1 MSERRNTADIDQAR
15 ADAEAHFWPHSQ
27 QAGNVSK
34 DTGLQLV
41 TGGKGVWVEDGDGE
55 RWFDTL
61 SGLWLVNVG
70 HGRREIADAVYQ
82 QMTTLAF
89 SPNDTVSPATA
100 ALSAKLAEYSGDDR
114 ARVYY
119 VSGGSEANETALKIA
134 KNYHHLK
141 GEPNRWK
148 VISRRGSYHGAT
160 LACTSL
166 GRGGPGG
173 GSVPAEFGP
182 LVPGNVHVAQ
192 PAPYRCHLCAEAGDC
207 NLECAADVER
217 AIQHEGPSTVA
228 AVIAEPISAAAG
240 IHVPHPEY
248 WPKLREICDRYG
260 VLLIGDEVITGFC
273 RTGKMFALDHWGVK
287 PDIRT
292 VAKGLTSGYIPIGAA
307 IVSGKVADA
316 FIGAD
321 EQTFKHLITFGGNP
335 VSCAAALANLEI
347 MEKENLAERSAEMG
361 DYLFERLQ
369 TLRDHR
375 IVGDVRGGKGL
386 LCVLE
391 LVKDKD
397 TREPFP
403 KAANLDRLAVETMR
417 ENRMLG
423 RAGSVIPIAP
433 PLCITREEIDDAVNR
448 LGRVLESL
456 EEKLA
461 GFLDEG

>member
-1 MSERRNTADIDQAR
+1 MHEPRNTADIDRAR

-27 QAGNVSK
+27 QAGNLSK
-34 DTGLQLV
+34 ETGLQLV
-41 TGGKGVWVEDGDGE
+41 TRGEGVWVEDADGE

-61 SGLWLVNVG
+61 SGLWLVNIG
-70 HGRREIADAVYQ
+70 HGRREVADAVYK
-82 QMTTLAF
+82 QMLTLGF
-89 SPNDTVSPATA
+89 SPNDTVSPVTAT
-100 ALSAKLAEYSGDDR
+100 LSAKLAEYSGDNR

-182 LVPGNVHVAQ
+182 LVPGNIHVAQ
-192 PAPYRCHLCAEAGDC
+192 PALYRCPLCAGAGEC
-207 NLECAADVER
+207 SLECAADVER

-240 IHVPHPEY
+240 IHVPHPGY

-307 IVSGKVADA
+307 IVSGKVADT
-316 FIGAD
+316 FIGD
-321 EQTFKHLITFGGNP
+321 GDRTFKHLFTFGGNP

-347 MEKENLAERSAEMG
+347 MEKEHLAERSAEMG

-369 TLRDHR
+369 TLRKHP
-375 IVGDVRGGKGL
+375 IVGDVRGSKGL
-386 LCVLE
+386 LCALE
-391 LVKDKD
+391 LVRDKN
-397 TREPFP
+397 TSEPFP
-403 KAANLDRLAVETMR
+403 KEAELDRLAVEAMR
-417 ENRMLG
+417 ANRMLG
-423 RAGSVIPIAP
+423 RAGAIIPIAP
-433 PLCITREEIDDAVNR
+433 PLCITREEIDEAVTR
-448 LGRVLESL
+448 LDQVLETL
-456 EEKLA
+456 EGKLSEYLP
-461 GFLDEG
+461 GD

>member
-1 MSERRNTADIDQAR
+1 MQELRNSVDIDRAR

-27 QAGNVSK
+27 QAGNLSK
-34 DTGLQLV
+34 ETGLQLV
-41 TGGKGVWVEDGDGE
+41 TRGQGVWVEDADGE

-61 SGLWLVNVG
+61 SGLWLVNIG
-70 HGRREIADAVYQ
+70 HGRREVADAVYK
-82 QMTTLAF
+82 QMLTLGF
-89 SPNDTVSPATA
+89 SPNDTVSPVTAT
-100 ALSAKLAEYSGDDR
+100 LSAKLAEYSGDGR

-134 KNYHHLK
+134 KNHHHLK

-192 PAPYRCHLCAEAGDC
+192 PARYRCHLCAGAGEC
-207 NLECAADVER
+207 SLECAADVER

-240 IHVPHPEY
+240 IHVPHPGY
-248 WPKLREICDRYG
+248 WPKLGEICDRYG

-307 IVSGKVADA
+307 IVSGKVADT
-316 FIGAD
+316 FIGEGD
-321 EQTFKHLITFGGNP
+321 RTFKHLFTFGGNP

-347 MEKENLAERSAEMG
+347 MENEHLAERSAEMG
-361 DYLFERLQ
+361 DYLFKRLQ
-369 TLRDHR
+369 TLHKHP

-386 LCVLE
+386 LCALE
-391 LVKDKD
+391 LVQDKN
-397 TREPFP
+397 TSAPFP
-403 KAANLDRLAVETMR
+403 KEAKLDRLATQAMR
-417 ENRMLG
+417 ANRMLG
-423 RAGSVIPIAP
+423 RAGSIIPVAP
-433 PLCITREEIDDAVNR
+433 PLCITREEIDEAVTR
-448 LGRVLESL
+448 LDQVLETL
-456 EEKLA
+456 EEQLSECSPEA
-461 GFLDEG
+461 

>member
-1 MSERRNTADIDQAR
+1 M
-15 ADAEAHFWPHSQ
+15 
-27 QAGNVSK
+27 
-34 DTGLQLV
+34 
-41 TGGKGVWVEDGDGE
+41 
-55 RWFDTL
+55 
-61 SGLWLVNVG
+61 
-70 HGRREIADAVYQ
+70 
-82 QMTTLAF
+82 
-89 SPNDTVSPATA
+89 
-100 ALSAKLAEYSGDDR
+100 
-114 ARVYY
+114 
-119 VSGGSEANETALKIA
+119 SGGSEANETALKIA

-192 PAPYRCHLCAEAGDC
+192 PAQYRCPLCAGAGEC
-207 NLECAADVER
+207 SLECAADVER

-240 IHVPHPEY
+240 IHVPHPGY

-307 IVSGKVADA
+307 IVSGKVADT
-316 FIGAD
+316 FIGD
-321 EQTFKHLITFGGNP
+321 GDRTFKHLFTFGGNP

-347 MEKENLAERSAEMG
+347 MEKEHLAERSAEMG

-369 TLRDHR
+369 TLRKHP

-386 LCVLE
+386 LCALE
-391 LVKDKD
+391 LVRDKN
-397 TREPFP
+397 TSEPFP
-403 KAANLDRLAVETMR
+403 KEAELDSLAVEAMR
-417 ENRMLG
+417 ANRMLG
-423 RAGSVIPIAP
+423 RAGAIIPIAP
-433 PLCITREEIDDAVNR
+433 PLCITREEIDEAVTR
-448 LGRVLESL
+448 LDQVLETL
-456 EEKLA
+456 EGKLSEYLPEA
-461 GFLDEG
+461 